1 MNCNTQNRIQ
11 INIVTTALIAVEVI
25 FSQLMT
31 PRRRIMIPR
40 FNPFARQITC
50 WQMSYGLVTGSFV
63 SRIAALLFFSFVVFL
78 VLANQ
83 AIAANAPPELFDRMA
98 YVT

>member
-1 MNCNTQNRIQ
+1 
-11 INIVTTALIAVEVI
+11 
-25 FSQLMT
+25 
-31 PRRRIMIPR
+31 
-40 FNPFARQITC
+40 
-50 WQMSYGLVTGSFV
+50 MSYGLVTGSFV